1 MILPMRLRGSRSYLK
16 QSDNSRSQD
25 HSEVLPGEKVS
36 THTTDSVSQEE
47 FPHINY
53 STPIQHTINQELNG
67 GMDMSRT
74 SLSSLMTSMDGSSM
88 SCSKLQIITPTEF
101 RSKEDSENSQQAVS
115 SPPTVS
121 QMIGISSNSIME
133 VHPSKEESMSPILDW
148 RQKY

>member
-1 MILPMRLRGSRSYLK
+1 MRLRGSRSYLK

-74 SLSSLMTSMDGSSM
+74 TLPLMTDDFYGWIKYELLKITDHYPYRVPVKGGFRKFTA
-88 SCSKLQIITPTEF
+88 SCIIT
-101 RSKEDSENSQQAVS
+101 
-115 SPPTVS
+115 
-121 QMIGISSNSIME
+121 SNSK
-133 VHPSKEESMSPILDW
+133 PDDW
-148 RQKY
+148 QKFEQYNGDASL